1 MYTIKRAA
9 ELTGISE
16 ATLRAWERRYGVVT
30 PLRSAG
36 GYRLYDDHAV
46 TTLRRMSSMVTAGW
60 TPAQAALEVRGQT
73 GAPTQSSGQTFV
85 TSSTAPS
92 SSSLPVVTGTEP
104 DDDATSALL
113 AAARALDAEEVAA
126 ILDRRLSLARF
137 ETVVDSWLL
146 PMLATI
152 GQAWHDKELDVAGEH
167 LVANAVMRR
176 LASIY
181 EAAPTNLGAPRVLV
195 ALPPGA
201 DHELGLMSFAVAARR
216 AGLHTTYLG
225 RDLPEASWRR
235 AVLGHRP
242 DCVVT
247 AVTTAA
253 EVRSLTAMLAELDA
267 DPAILARVPP
277 IDLAIGGRLQDSAP
291 ERCLRLGHNVG
302 DGAAALAAR
311 LRVSSPQA

>member
-30 PLRSAG
+30 PLRSSG

-46 TTLRRMSSMVTAGW
+46 TTLRRMSSLVSTGW
-60 TPAQAALEVRGQT
+60 TPAQAALEVRGEA
-73 GAPTQSSGQTFV
+73 GAPNRAASAAA
-85 TSSTAPS
+85 TSSITSNPGS
-92 SSSLPVVTGTEP
+92 RPFVTGTEP
-104 DDDATSALL
+104 DDSATSALL
-113 AAARALDAEEVAA
+113 DAARALDAEKVAA
-126 ILDRRLSLARF
+126 ILDRQLSAARF

-146 PMLATI
+146 PMLATL
-152 GQAWHDKELDVAGEH
+152 GQAWRDKELDVAGEH
-167 LVANAVMRR
+167 LVAQAVMRR

-181 EAAPTNLGAPRVLV
+181 EAAPTNLGAPRVLL

-225 RDLPEASWRR
+225 RDLPQRSWRQ

-242 DCVVT
+242 DCLVT
-247 AVTTAA
+247 AVTTAT

-267 DPAILARVPP
+267 DPVISTRVPP
-277 IDLAIGGRLQDSAP
+277 IDVAIGGRLQDSAP
-291 ERCLRLGHNVG
+291 KRCLRLGHNVG

-311 LRVSSPQA
+311 LTVTSPPA